1 MIPGPKDLWFLPLGG
16 CGEIGMNLNLFGHDG
31 AWLMVDCGITFEHVS
46 GLSDTRIQMPDPS
59 FIAGCRD
66 RLVGL
71 VATHAHED
79 HIGAIP
85 YLWPRLRCPIYTTA
99 FTAAVLRS
107 KAAGRGTEP
116 PGPVTEVDSTTSMQ
130 LGPFNVKW
138 LPITHS
144 APDTCAL
151 HITTPAGS
159 VLHTADWKLDA
170 APVVGPAFD
179 AGPYQAVGCSGVDAV
194 VCDSTNAPS
203 PGFTPTEAEVA
214 KGLAELIHGCS
225 SRVVVACFASSIAR
239 LQTIARIAG
248 DTGRHLGL
256 LGRSLH
262 TMAGCARGVGLLDEA
277 FTPIN
282 PAHLGYLPPEEVLVL
297 ATGSQGEP
305 GAALHRLAAD
315 SHPHL
320 NLGQGD
326 TVIFSARTIP
336 GNEESVA
343 RLQAAFRA
351 RDITVVHADVYPG
364 VIHASGHPCAGEL
377 DAMYRWL
384 KAPVAVPVHGETRH
398 MAANADIARAAGV
411 RLPLTGAN
419 GDLFYLAPEPGIRRN
434 AAAVGRLELAI
445 DGSLVPVR

>member
-1 MIPGPKDLWFLPLGG
+1 M
-16 CGEIGMNLNLFGHDG
+16 
-31 AWLMVDCGITFEHVS
+31 
-46 GLSDTRIQMPDPS
+46 
-59 FIAGCRD
+59 
-66 RLVGL
+66 
-71 VATHAHED
+71 
-79 HIGAIP
+79 
-85 YLWPRLRCPIYTTA
+85 
-99 FTAAVLRS
+99 
-107 KAAGRGTEP
+107 
-116 PGPVTEVDSTTSMQ
+116 
-130 LGPFNVKW
+130 
-138 LPITHS
+138 
-144 APDTCAL
+144 
-151 HITTPAGS
+151 
-159 VLHTADWKLDA
+159 
-170 APVVGPAFD
+170 
-179 AGPYQAVGCSGVDAV
+179 
-194 VCDSTNAPS
+194 
-203 PGFTPTEAEVA
+203 
-214 KGLAELIHGCS
+214 
-225 SRVVVACFASSIAR
+225 
-239 LQTIARIAG
+239 
-248 DTGRHLGL
+248 
-256 LGRSLH
+256 
-262 TMAGCARGVGLLDEA
+262 
-277 FTPIN
+277 
-282 PAHLGYLPPEEVLVL
+282 LVL

-377 DAMYRWL
+377 EAMYRWL

>member
-46 GLSDTRIQMPDPS
+46 GPSDTRIQMPDPS

-144 APDTCAL
+144 TPDTCAL

-159 VLHTADWKLDA
+159 ELHTADWKLDA

-225 SRVVVACFASSIAR
+225 GRVVVACFASSIAR

-248 DTGRHLGL
+248 DTGRQLGL

-351 RDITVVHADVYPG
+351 RDVTVVHADVYPG

-377 DAMYRWL
+377 EAMYRWL

>member
-46 GLSDTRIQMPDPS
+46 GPSDTRIQMPDPS

-144 APDTCAL
+144 TPDTCAL

-225 SRVVVACFASSIAR
+225 GRVVVACFASSIAR

-277 FTPIN
+277 FAPIN

-377 DAMYRWL
+377 EAMYRWL

>member
-1 MIPGPKDLWFLPLGG
+1 
-16 CGEIGMNLNLFGHDG
+16 MNLNLFGHDG
-31 AWLMVDCGITFEHVS
+31 AWLMVDCGITFERVS
-46 GLSDTRIQMPDPS
+46 GSSDTRIQMPDPA

-85 YLWPRLRCPIYTTA
+85 YLWPKLRCPIYTTA

-116 PGPVTEVDSTTSMQ
+116 PGPVIEVAPTAAMQ
-130 LGPFNVKW
+130 LGPFNVQW

-144 APDTCAL
+144 TPDTCAL

-179 AGPYQAVGCSGVDAV
+179 AAPYQALGRAGVDAV

-225 SRVVVACFASSIAR
+225 GRVVVACFASSIAR
-239 LQTIARIAG
+239 LQTVARIAG
-248 DTGRHLGL
+248 DTGRYFGL
-256 LGRSLH
+256 MGRSLH
-262 TMAGCARGVGLLDEA
+262 TMAGCARSVGLLDQA
-277 FTPIN
+277 FAPIN
-282 PAHLGYLPPEEVLVL
+282 SAHLGYLPREEVLVL

-305 GAALHRLAAD
+305 GAALHRLAGD

-320 NLGQGD
+320 SLEQGD

-336 GNEESVA
+336 GNEESVQ
-343 RLQAAFRA
+343 RLQAAFQA
-351 RDITVVHADVYPG
+351 RGIAVVHADAHPE

-384 KAPVAVPVHGETRH
+384 APPVAVPVHGEPRH
-398 MAANADIARAAGV
+398 MAANAAIARAAGV
-411 RLPLTGAN
+411 RLPLTGMN
-419 GDLFYLAPEPGIRRN
+419 GDLFHLAPEPGIRRR
-434 AAAVGRLELAI
+434 AASVGRLELAT
-445 DGSLVPVR
+445 DGSLQPVG

>member
-1 MIPGPKDLWFLPLGG
+1 MIPGPNDLWFLPLGG

-31 AWLMVDCGITFEHVS
+31 AWLMVDCGITFEHVA
-46 GLSDTRIQMPDPS
+46 GPHDTRIQMPDPA
-59 FIAGCRD
+59 FIASRRD

-85 YLWPRLRCPIYTTA
+85 LLWPQLNCPVYTTA
-99 FTAAVLRS
+99 FTAAVLRNKS
-107 KAAGRGTEP
+107 AGRGNEL
-116 PGPVTEVDSTTSMQ
+116 PGPVVEVSPGSSMQ
-130 LGPFNVKW
+130 LGPFGVQW

-144 APDTCAL
+144 TPDTCAL

-170 APVVGPAFD
+170 EPVVGPAFD
-179 AGPYQAVGCSGVDAV
+179 AGTYEAVGLSGVDAV
-194 VCDSTNAPS
+194 ICDSTNAPV
-203 PGFTPTEAEVA
+203 PGFTPTEAAVA
-214 KGLAELIHGCS
+214 AGLEQLIHQCTG
-225 SRVVVACFASSIAR
+225 RVVVACFASSIAR
-239 LQTIARIAG
+239 LQTVAGIAA
-248 DTGRHLGL
+248 DTGRYLGL

-262 TMAGCARGVGLLDEA
+262 TMAGCARGVGLLDERFA
-277 FTPIN
+277 TIT
-282 PAHLGYLPPEEVLVL
+282 PAHLGYLPREEVLVL

-305 GAALHRLAAD
+305 GAALQRLAAD

-320 NLGQGD
+320 NLESGD

-343 RLQAAFRA
+343 RLQAAFKA
-351 RDITVVHADVYPG
+351 RGIHVVHADNHAG

-384 KAPVAVPVHGETRH
+384 RAPVAVPVHGEARH
-398 MAANADIARAAGV
+398 MAANAEIARAAGV
-411 RLPLTGAN
+411 KLPLTGQN
-419 GDLFYLAPEPGIRRN
+419 GDLFHLAPEPGIRRR
-434 AAAVGRLELAI
+434 AAAVGRLEVTADGGLARV
-445 DGSLVPVR
+445 S

>member
-1 MIPGPKDLWFLPLGG
+1 MIPGPGDLWFLPLGG
-16 CGEIGMNLNLFGHDG
+16 CGEIGMNLNLYGHDG
-31 AWLMVDCGITFEHVS
+31 AWLMVDCGITYERVAGS
-46 GLSDTRIQMPDPS
+46 ADTRIQMPDPT

-85 YLWPRLRCPIYTTA
+85 HLWPQLRCPVYTTA

-107 KAAGRGTEP
+107 KAAGRDAEP
-116 PGPVTEVDSTTSMQ
+116 PGPVIEVSPDATVQ
-130 LGPFNVKW
+130 LGPFRVRW

-144 APDTCAL
+144 TPDTCAL

-170 APVVGPAFD
+170 QPVVGPAFD
-179 AGPYQAVGCSGVDAV
+179 AGPYQAIGRSGVDAV
-194 VCDSTNAPS
+194 VCDSTNAPV
-203 PGFTPTEAEVA
+203 PGFTPTEAAVA
-214 KGLAELIHGCS
+214 AGLAELIHGCS
-225 SRVVVACFASSIAR
+225 GRVVVACFASSIAR
-239 LQTIARIAG
+239 LQTVARIAR
-248 DTGRHLGL
+248 DTGRYLGL

-262 TMAGCARGVGLLDEA
+262 TMAGCARGVGLLDETFA
-277 FTPIN
+277 AIN
-282 PAHLGYLPPEEVLVL
+282 PAHLGYLPREEVLVL

-305 GAALHRLAAD
+305 GAALQRLAAD

-320 NLGQGD
+320 NLEQGD

-336 GNEESVA
+336 GNDESVE

-351 RDITVVHADVYPG
+351 RGIEVVHADVHPG

-384 KAPVAVPVHGETRH
+384 AAPVAVPVHGEPRH
-398 MAANADIARAAGV
+398 MAANAGIARAAGV
-411 RLPLTGAN
+411 RLPLTGMN
-419 GDLFYLAPEPGIRRN
+419 GDLFYLAPAPGIRRR
-434 AAAVGRLELAI
+434 AAAVGRLELAP
-445 DGSLVPVR
+445 DGSLQTVS